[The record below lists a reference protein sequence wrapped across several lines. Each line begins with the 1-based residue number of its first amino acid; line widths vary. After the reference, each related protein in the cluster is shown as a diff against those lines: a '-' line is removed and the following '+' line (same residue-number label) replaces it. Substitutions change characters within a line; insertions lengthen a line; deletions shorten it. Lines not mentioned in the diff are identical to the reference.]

1 MTDTASTTDTT
12 KNAERTPDDVAAT
25 RRCGR
30 CRLRFPIPDDT
41 HPMELRD
48 WWVCPNCSETL
59 LPGRQR
65 TPTTHLEQHG
75 GPT

>member
-1 MTDTASTTDTT
+1 MTDTADTIDTT
-12 KNAERTPDDVAAT
+12 TSAGRTPDDVAPT
-25 RRCGR
+25 RQCGR
-30 CRLRFPIPDDT
+30 CRLRFPIPADT

-48 WWVCPNCSETL
+48 WWACPNCSETL

-65 TPTTHLEQHG
+65 TPTTHVEHHE